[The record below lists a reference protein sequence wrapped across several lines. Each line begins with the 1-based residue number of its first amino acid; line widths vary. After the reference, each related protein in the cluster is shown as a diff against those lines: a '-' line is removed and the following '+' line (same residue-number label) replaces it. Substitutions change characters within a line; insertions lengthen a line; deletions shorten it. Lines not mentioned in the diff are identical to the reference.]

1 MKKLVDAV
9 KLMVRDELEEANK
22 AFPMFRSTH
31 EGYAII
37 LEEVEE
43 AKVEMDMVAYN
54 IDAAWKLIK
63 ANQTSINMI
72 KLLRDKAILLA
83 AESIQIA
90 AMAQKFIDSELSEVN
105 K

>member
-22 AFPMFRSTH
+22 EFPMFRSTH

-37 LEEVEE
+37 LEEVQE
-43 AKVEMDMVAYN
+43 AKVEMDMVVYN
-54 IDAAWKLIK
+54 IDAAWELIK
-63 ANQTSINMI
+63 ANQISTNMV
-72 KLLRDKAILLA
+72 KLVKTRAILLA

-90 AMAQKFIDSELSEVN
+90 AMCAKFEDSNLSEVN